1 MTAQTVCM
9 WPILWATRTGSLSR
23 SSSATGTNGASR
35 RKQVSRSGPLRPM
48 QGALTG
54 SPASESWPSH
64 VPTSCWPNRCRIRT
78 RCAARF
84 IWWTLLG
91 KPTRFWCG
99 WRVRKRRNSWCG
111 ASILSSWS
119 ARSASASARTGYC
132 FSRWTIPHQ
141 PSESRPAIESQPGNR
156 EGAMV
161 NVRRQ
166 PRISWEALLLSLPA
180 LLFVVAMFILPFLF
194 GLNLSLHTGLK
205 AEGELTLS
213 NYLQFFNDPT
223 QSDAIGITFQVAL
236 PVTLFSIV
244 ISIPLAYY
252 MRRGIRFER
261 FITTLLILPLTLG
274 NVMVAQSML
283 MYYGRQGWFNQ
294 ALQAIGLIKQPLAL
308 VHNWIGVEIALFI
321 QNFPFVFLMILGYM
335 SGINPDLERA
345 SRMLGASAW
354 RTFWRVIWPL
364 ILPGVAIAFCLNFVA
379 NFTVFPSAVLVGR
392 PDDLTKVLSI
402 VAFRAAYE

>member
-1 MTAQTVCM
+1 
-9 WPILWATRTGSLSR
+9 
-23 SSSATGTNGASR
+23 
-35 RKQVSRSGPLRPM
+35 
-48 QGALTG
+48 
-54 SPASESWPSH
+54 
-64 VPTSCWPNRCRIRT
+64 
-78 RCAARF
+78 
-84 IWWTLLG
+84 
-91 KPTRFWCG
+91 
-99 WRVRKRRNSWCG
+99 
-111 ASILSSWS
+111 
-119 ARSASASARTGYC
+119 
-132 FSRWTIPHQ
+132 
-141 PSESRPAIESQPGNR
+141 
-156 EGAMV
+156 MV

-166 PRISWEALLLSLPA
+166 PRISWEVLLLSLPA

-205 AEGELTLS
+205 AEGDLTLS

-252 MRRGIRFER
+252 MRHGIRFER

-364 ILPGVAIAFCLNFVA
+364 VLPGVAIAFCLNFVA

-392 PDDLTKVLSI
+392 PDDLTKVLSV
-402 VAFRAAYE
+402 VAFRAAYEQNNPAYGTAIAFTMGIIEFLVVITVLWLRNRTARASVLGAGKGA